1 MKKRVTI
8 LLNGNQIQLT
18 LKDSEVSI
26 LRNWFELAD
35 NDNTF
40 DITFDDGSY
49 VLLRRSGVVAL
60 SIIAI

>member
-1 MKKRVTI
+1 MRKRVTI

-35 NDNTF
+35 NDNVF

-49 VLLRRSGVVAL
+49 VLLRRSEVVAL
-60 SIIAI
+60 SVVTE

>member
-1 MKKRVTI
+1 MKKIVTI

-40 DITFDDGSY
+40 DITLDDGSY
-49 VLLRRSGVVAL
+49 VLLRRSEVVAL
-60 SIIAI
+60 SVVTE

>member
-1 MKKRVTI
+1 MRKRVTI

-49 VLLRRSGVVAL
+49 VLLRRSEVVAL
-60 SIIAI
+60 SVVTE

>member
-26 LRNWFELAD
+26 LRDWFELAD

-40 DITFDDGSY
+40 DIPFDDGSY
-49 VLLRRSGVVAL
+49 VLLRRSEVVAL

>member
-1 MKKRVTI
+1 MRKRVTI

>member
-1 MKKRVTI
+1 MKKSVTI

>member
-49 VLLRRSGVVAL
+49 VLLRRSEVVAL
-60 SIIAI
+60 SVVTE

>member
-8 LLNGNQIQLT
+8 LLTGNQIQIT
-18 LKDSEVSI
+18 LKNDEVST

-35 NDNTF
+35 NDNIF

-49 VLLRRSGVVAL
+49 VLLRRSEVVAL
-60 SIIAI
+60 SVIAE